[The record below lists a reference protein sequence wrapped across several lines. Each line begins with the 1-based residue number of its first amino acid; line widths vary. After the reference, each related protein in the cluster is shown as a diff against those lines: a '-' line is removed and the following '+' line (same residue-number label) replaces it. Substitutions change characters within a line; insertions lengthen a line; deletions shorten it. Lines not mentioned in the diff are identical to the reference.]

1 MKVSQILQTY
11 PLQLF
16 ESSSARLDVEL
27 LLMHVLKKDRSFLYA
42 WDNYELK
49 ETELE
54 MFEKLFKE
62 RLQGKPIAY
71 LLGKREFW
79 SMEFLVNEH
88 TLIPRPE
95 TEFLVEVALKY
106 LPKKATV
113 FDLGTGTGCI
123 ALAIKK
129 ERPDCQV
136 IGIDK
141 SLKSLEVARHNA
153 QHLNLEVEWIA
164 SDWFSNV
171 KIKADVIVSN
181 PPYLGKH
188 DPHLRQGDVRF
199 EPQSALISGVDGLQD
214 IKYLIK
220 QAKFFLNT
228 NGWLFLEHGFDQ
240 GLTINSLLKKAC
252 YTNIKLY
259 QDSNGL
265 DRISGGQ
272 LSFV

>member
-1 MKVSQILQTY
+1 MQISSLLKTY
-11 PLQLF
+11 PLQLI

-27 LLMHVLKKDRSFLYA
+27 LLMHAIGKNRSFLYA

-71 LLGKREFW
+71 LIGKREFW

-95 TEFLVEVALKY
+95 TELLVEIALKY
-106 LPKKATV
+106 LPKNATV
-113 FDLGTGTGCI
+113 FDMGTGTGCI
-123 ALAIKK
+123 ALVIKK
-129 ERPDCQV
+129 ERPDCR
-136 IGIDK
+136 ILGIDK
-141 SLKSLEVARHNA
+141 SLNSLEIAKQNA
-153 QHLNLEVEWIA
+153 QNLNLNIEWIE
-164 SDWFSNV
+164 SDWFSNI
-171 KIKADVIVSN
+171 KIKADMIISN
-181 PPYLGKH
+181 PPYIGEF
-188 DPHLRQGDVRF
+188 DSHLMQGDVRF
-199 EPQSALISGVDGLQD
+199 EPRSALISGVDGLKD
-214 IKYLIK
+214 IKYLIDN
-220 QAKFFLNT
+220 AKFFLNA
-228 NGWLFLEHGFDQ
+228 NGWLFLEHGFEQ
-240 GLTINSLLKKAC
+240 GFTIKSLLKNAC

-265 DRISGGQ
+265 DRVSGGQ